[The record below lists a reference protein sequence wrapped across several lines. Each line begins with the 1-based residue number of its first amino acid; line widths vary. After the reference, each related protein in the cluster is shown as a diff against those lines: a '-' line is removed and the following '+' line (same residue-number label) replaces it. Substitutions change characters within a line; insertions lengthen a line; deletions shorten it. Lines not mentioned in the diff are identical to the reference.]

1 MTRIAAAILLAIS
14 GAACAQAPAASAPS
28 APAASATHD
37 DAGEAAAVLNAHLAD
52 DVQRTMTLFD
62 VPGIAIAVVRDGKV
76 VASRG
81 FGVRRLGAPERVGA
95 QTLFEVASNSK
106 AFTAAALAM
115 LVDEGKLAWDDPVTK
130 HLPDFQMYDA
140 YVTHEMT
147 VRDLLVHRS
156 GLGLGAGDLL
166 WWPTTNFSTDEI
178 IHKLRH
184 IRPATSFRSSY
195 AYDNLLYIVAGKII
209 AAKSGKTWG
218 ETIRARILAPAGMT
232 ATTTSL
238 ADNAGNPDV
247 ASAHSRIGEKI
258 AAVKAMPVPNA
269 VGAVGINT
277 NADDIARWMNVL
289 LAGGRVGTDADG
301 KAIRL
306 YSEKQA
312 REMWTAQ
319 TPMRISEPDPKL
331 AATRPNFLAYGLGFQ
346 LRDWQGRLLAL
357 HSGALQGFYS
367 KVVLV
372 PEAKLGIAIL
382 TNAESGGALNALQ
395 YQLLD
400 RMLNPAATTD
410 WIGAVKAVEDEHH
423 AKELARIGKANAA
436 RAAKSQPSLART
448 AYDGDY
454 EDPWYGLATIRH
466 AGGKQVLTLTRTP
479 DLTGELEHYQ
489 HDTFIVRWKERNF
502 NADAYVTFA
511 LNPDGSIERMKMQPI
526 STETDFS
533 YDFQDLNFTPVKK
546 AAQ

>member
-1 MTRIAAAILLAIS
+1 MNRIAAALLFAFS
-14 GAACAQAPAASAPS
+14 NTALAQAPATVPAAPASAS
-28 APAASATHD
+28 ASAYRL
-37 DAGEAAAVLNAHLAD
+37 DADVLRA
-52 DVQRTMTLFD
+52 MKLFD

-76 VASRG
+76 VAAQG
-81 FGVRRLGAPERVGA
+81 FGVRKLGAPDKVDAR
-95 QTLFEVASNSK
+95 TLFEVASNSK

-147 VRDLLVHRS
+147 VRDLLTHRS

-178 IHKLRH
+178 IHKLRF
-184 IRPATSFRSSY
+184 IAPSTSFRSSY

-218 ETIRARILAPAGMT
+218 ETVRERILTPVGMT
-232 ATTTSL
+232 STTTSL
-238 ADNAGNPDV
+238 AENAGNPNV
-247 ASAHSRIGEKI
+247 ANAHSKIDGKI

-289 LAGGRVGTDADG
+289 LAGGSLGKDANG
-301 KAIRL
+301 KETRL
-306 YSEKQA
+306 FSAKQA

-319 TPMRISEPDPKL
+319 TPMRISEPNARL
-331 AATRPNFLAYGLGFQ
+331 AGTRANFAAYGLGFQ
-346 LRDWQGRLLAL
+346 LRDWQGKLLAL

-382 TNAESGGALNALQ
+382 TNAESGGSLNALQ
-395 YQLLD
+395 YQLVD
-400 RMLNPAATTD
+400 RYLNPGAQTD
-410 WIGAVKAVEDEHH
+410 WIGAVAAVENENH
-423 AKELARIGKANAA
+423 AKEQARLATAKAA
-436 RAAKSQPSLART
+436 RAGKSAPSLART

-454 EDPWYGLATIRH
+454 QDPWYGIATIRH
-466 AGGKQVLTLTRTP
+466 AGNKQLLSFARTP

-511 LNPDGSIERMKMQPI
+511 LNPDGSIERMKMQPM

-546 AAQ
+546 AP